1 MRHTPTSLRP
11 RHRTPALLLVT
22 ALLFCCT
29 GCFTFETIVRI
40 NPDGSGTLEQTFS
53 LTSEI
58 LQMAMMFGDEDSEPP
73 GLCEEDKL
81 REEATT
87 MGAGVRLVS
96 SEAIEEDER
105 MGCKAVYAFDDINTL
120 NVNLSPEDQM
130 SDALG
135 SDADMEE
142 ETTDEA
148 DFITFRFDEGSPST
162 LVVLMDQSPKD
173 EDAQNQPAEDTTP
186 VDDEQRT
193 QQMQMMRQ
201 MFKGGRL
208 AISLELAGTIAQT
221 NATYREGGHITLF
234 EIDFDR
240 LLEDDEQL
248 LLLTEANPKNPD
260 EIKALLEDVDGIK
273 IETNEEVTIRFQ

>member
-1 MRHTPTSLRP
+1 MRPTPTLLRP
-11 RHRTPALLLVT
+11 RPRTPSLLLAT

-53 LTSEI
+53 LTREI

-73 GLCEEDKL
+73 ALCEADKL
-81 REEATT
+81 REEAAA

-96 SEAIEEDER
+96 SEALEEDER

-130 SDALG
+130 PDALG
-135 SDADMEE
+135 SDADLE

-148 DFITFRFDEGSPST
+148 DFITFRFEEGSPST
-162 LVVLMDQSPKD
+162 LVVLMDQSPQE
-173 EDAQNQPAEDTTP
+173 EDARNQPEADNTP
-186 VDDEQRT
+186 VDSEQRA
-193 QQMQMMRQ
+193 QQMKMMRE

-208 AISLELAGTIAQT
+208 AISLEVAGRIAET
-221 NATYREGGHITLF
+221 NASYREGGHITLF

-248 LLLTEANPKNPD
+248 LRLTEANPKNPA
-260 EIKALLEDVDGIK
+260 EIKELLGGVDGIK